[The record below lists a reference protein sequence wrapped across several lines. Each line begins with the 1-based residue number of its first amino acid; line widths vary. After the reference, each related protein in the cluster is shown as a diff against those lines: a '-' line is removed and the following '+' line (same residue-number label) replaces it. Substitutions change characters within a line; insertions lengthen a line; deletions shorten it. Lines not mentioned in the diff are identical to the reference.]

1 MRITVVLCVPSPWSP
16 YIETMASHGT
26 SGLGTTPRVF
36 QSRSAGEDFQL
47 VWPAACTCT
56 RNLCQQG
63 TEILL
68 GGHVCSRAS
77 VPSTR
82 AFMHKEQCARPWS
95 LVAKRNTNASH
106 LWLRQCTRII
116 RCLIYGDI
124 KVTRKEKTR
133 ARGHLWS
140 ETRSAIHGTSQI
152 TNQKPISSRNKRRSQ
167 GRPNVKWP
175 ARTLSGCAETHR
187 QHEKRVRPD

>member
-1 MRITVVLCVPSPWSP
+1 MITRHVQHAITVVLCVPSPWSP

-82 AFMHKEQCARPWS
+82 AFMHQRTTREAVVTCGQTQHERESFMATP
-95 LVAKRNTNASH
+95 VYAHHPMPH
-106 LWLRQCTRII
+106 LWGYQSNSQRKDASTRPLVV
-116 RCLIYGDI
+116 RN
-124 KVTRKEKTR
+124 EKCHSWHITDNER
-133 ARGHLWS
+133 NAH
-140 ETRSAIHGTSQI
+140 TQSQ
-152 TNQKPISSRNKRRSQ
+152 
-167 GRPNVKWP
+167 
-175 ARTLSGCAETHR
+175 
-187 QHEKRVRPD
+187 

>member
-1 MRITVVLCVPSPWSP
+1 M
-16 YIETMASHGT
+16 
-26 SGLGTTPRVF
+26 LGTAKRRAHARVIYAR
-36 QSRSAGEDFQL
+36 QE
-47 VWPAACTCT
+47 
-56 RNLCQQG
+56 
-63 TEILL
+63 TENLL

-82 AFMHKEQCARPWS
+82 AFMHKEQRARPWS

-140 ETRSAIHGTSQI
+140 ETRNAIHGTSQI
-152 TNQKPISSRNKRRSQ
+152 TNQMPIRSRNKRRLQ
-167 GRPNVKWP
+167 GRPNARWP
-175 ARTLSGCAETHR
+175 AQTLSICAKTHKH
-187 QHEKRVRPD
+187 HEKGRNPIKEGTQTSSTW

>member
-1 MRITVVLCVPSPWSP
+1 MPDKKRKICSVD
-16 YIETMASHGT
+16 M
-26 SGLGTTPRVF
+26 
-36 QSRSAGEDFQL
+36 SAHAQ
-47 VWPAACTCT
+47 VYRP
-56 RNLCQQG
+56 
-63 TEILL
+63 
-68 GGHVCSRAS
+68 HVHSCIKAQR
-77 VPSTR
+77 
-82 AFMHKEQCARPWS
+82 ARPWS

-124 KVTRKEKTR
+124 EVTRKEKTR

-175 ARTLSGCAETHR
+175 ARTLSECAETHR